1 MQARSGGDL
10 RDGLHSLRRE
20 RGGETARAGGWGW
33 RLGDEG
39 SGYDIGHRAL
49 IAALRD
55 HDGRGPATLLT
66 ESIRGALSLGT
77 IDELVDLTY
86 RGNMGSE
93 EVAAL
98 AGLVGKAA
106 GEGDNVALRILE
118 GAGVEL
124 GVSASAVIGRLGLTG
139 GFTLGLVGGVF
150 NLGSLIRESLERS
163 VRRTAPDCVISRP
176 RFPPEV
182 GAALLALR
190 DVGVEF
196 DAGFLDTMDAS
207 FEVLKEELD

>member
-86 RGNMGSE
+86 RGNMVIDAVARRLASE
-93 EVAAL
+93 PFDRDGRIAAKGTVDQVL
-98 AGLVGKAA
+98 LDELLSHPYFTRIPPKTT
-106 GEGDNVALRILE
+106 GEKSSGNRM
-118 GAGVEL
+118 
-124 GVSASAVIGRLGLTG
+124 R
-139 GFTLGLVGGVF
+139 
-150 NLGSLIRESLERS
+150 RS
-163 VRRTAPDCVISRP
+163 I
-176 RFPPEV
+176 
-182 GAALLALR
+182 
-190 DVGVEF
+190 
-196 DAGFLDTMDAS
+196 
-207 FEVLKEELD
+207 

>member
-1 MQARSGGDL
+1 
-10 RDGLHSLRRE
+10 
-20 RGGETARAGGWGW
+20 
-33 RLGDEG
+33 
-39 SGYDIGHRAL
+39 
-49 IAALRD
+49 
-55 HDGRGPATLLT
+55 
-66 ESIRGALSLGT
+66 
-77 IDELVDLTY
+77 
-86 RGNMGSE
+86 MGSE